1 MFDRLS
7 YIFNEL
13 RPKQLLIL
21 AGAAA
26 IIMFSIL
33 YIALSNLVLGTQQSA
48 NVEPAMRE
56 VIVASTD
63 ILPMEVI
70 QQGMLER
77 KQVPADDVPAGAVT
91 DMSAII
97 GSIAKQDIAAGEV
110 VTQDKL
116 HGGFEEAGMAG
127 IIPPDCRAVSVKVSE
142 ITGVSGFAKSGNY
155 VDVLLVEKNNT
166 EAKTTMLLQ
175 NVLLLGVNNIMMYD
189 EPAASDKKEDS
200 AKKGTKVKGDTPS
213 VATLAL
219 LPPDALKLV
228 SAAKIGE
235 IYLMLR
241 PMHPKTAY
249 VGDTDYTLASSG
261 DSGSVGAG
269 GGPSGDVSTSVP
281 APVTAASSG
290 RPAPAFQPPSSPV
303 TTGVSS
309 SSGGGGPVSAGG
321 FEIIQGD
328 QTIR

>member
-1 MFDRLS
+1 MFEKLS

-26 IIMFSIL
+26 VVMFSIL
-33 YIALSNLVLGTQQSA
+33 YISLSHLVPAAQERAS
-48 NVEPAMRE
+48 VEPVMRE
-56 VIVASTD
+56 VIVASAD
-63 ILPMEVI
+63 IMPMEVI

-77 KQVPADDVPAGAVT
+77 KQVPAEDVPAGAVT

-97 GSIAKQDIAAGEV
+97 GSIAKQDIIAGDTI
-110 VTQDKL
+110 TQDKL
-116 HGGFEEAGMAG
+116 YGGFEEAGMAG

-166 EAKTTMLLQ
+166 EAKTSILLQ

-189 EPAASDKKEDS
+189 ESAGDKKEDS
-200 AKKGTKVKGDTPS
+200 AKKGTKIKNSEAPS

-219 LPPDALKLV
+219 APVDALKLV
-228 SAAKIGE
+228 SAAKVGE

-249 VGDTDYTLASSG
+249 VGDTDYTVA
-261 DSGSVGAG
+261 AG
-269 GGPSGDVSTSVP
+269 GNGGGGGESTAAASTSVP
-281 APVTAASSG
+281 APVTTSTDG

-303 TTGVSS
+303 KAGVSPS
-309 SSGGGGPVSAGG
+309 IGGGGSASAGG